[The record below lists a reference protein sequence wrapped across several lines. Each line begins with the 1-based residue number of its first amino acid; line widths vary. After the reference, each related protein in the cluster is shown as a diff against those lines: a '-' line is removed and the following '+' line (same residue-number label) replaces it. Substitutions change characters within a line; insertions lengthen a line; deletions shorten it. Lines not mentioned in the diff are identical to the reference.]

1 MGTQIQKL
9 KELKYD
15 ELITLGVIE
24 KDEDLTSILMD
35 EVKLSFNVLYTL
47 SKEDKLNEKT
57 KTLIKALFD
66 KVILT
71 KTNLINKY
79 LLLAEVDG
87 KDVSEIAEPITPI
100 ESIEVKP
107 TKPSKKET
115 LPRRYGKDQILK
127 DVEKQ
132 NGVPTNAQLTAIAV
146 NDIRNV
152 YVNLNTRLIN
162 DMLTDKPILTDEDN
176 REIRATI
183 TILKNRLKP
192 ILKKK

>member
-162 DMLTDKPILTDEDN
+162 DMLTDKPILTDEDY

>member
-152 YVNLNTRLIN
+152 YINLNTRLIN
-162 DMLTDKPILTDEDN
+162 DMLTDKPILTDEDY

>member
-87 KDVSEIAEPITPI
+87 KDVSEIAELITPI

-107 TKPSKKET
+107 TKPSKKES

-162 DMLTDKPILTDEDN
+162 DMLTDKPILTDEDY